1 MQKFLGFLF
10 IQSFWIS
17 ALADTAFFTNGDRI
31 SGQISTMTESKL
43 EFKTP
48 YSTLTIPRSDIKN
61 IVSSQAITVELGDG
75 RQLKGQLIE
84 TASGPAI
91 QNNNLNTPIPLSLT
105 NIKAINPPVISDEA
119 IVTGSAHLGGS
130 KTTGNSKTQ
139 SIHADAKIVTR
150 TANNKYTAG
159 FEYNQAANDNQENK
173 NNLQL
178 YTQYDYYFLP
188 KWYGLLYARFTKDRF
203 QDLKLRSDFG
213 AGIGHELWNSKT
225 SLLSAELGI
234 GYTSE
239 DYDQAEDRDFLT
251 GRWKVNYFYWLL
263 PDRLKLFHNHTGL
276 VNLNDVG
283 DILFRSH
290 TGLKLPV
297 YNGFDFL
304 AQIDWD
310 HDTRPAAGKVKT
322 DTRYIIGIGYNF

>member
-1 MQKFLGFLF
+1 MKKALLLLF
-10 IQSFWIS
+10 IHSITVS
-17 ALADTAFFTNGDRI
+17 ALADTIYLKNGDHI
-31 SGQISTMTESKL
+31 SGQISTMTISEL

-48 YSTLTIPRSDIKN
+48 YSTLKIPRSDIKN
-61 IVSSQAITVELGDG
+61 IVSKQPVTVALTDG
-75 RQLKGQLIE
+75 SQLKGQLIE

-91 QNNNLNTPIPLSLT
+91 QNNNLTTPIPLSLT

-139 SIHADAKIVTR
+139 SIHADAKIVAH

-159 FEYNQAANDNQENK
+159 FEYNQAANNNQESK
-173 NNLQL
+173 NNLYI
-178 YTQYDYYFLP
+178 YTQYDHYFLP

-203 QDLKLRSDFG
+203 QDLKLRSAFG
-213 AGIGHELWNSKT
+213 AGIGHELWNTKASF
-225 SLLSAELGI
+225 LSAEVGV
-234 GYTSE
+234 GYTME
-239 DYDQAEDRDFLT
+239 NYNVAQDRDFLT
-251 GRWKVNYFYWLL
+251 ARWQVNYHYWLL
-263 PDRLKLFHNHTGL
+263 PDRLQFFHNHSGL
-276 VNLNDVG
+276 VNLNNVG

-310 HDTRPAAGKVKT
+310 HDTRPAAGRLKT